1 MWRVKK
7 GSGKGVFGVTKL
19 FSPSARTFC
28 LALIQR
34 MHSYTRD
41 KPRAIPNITH
51 PYRKALRNIGEPLS
65 SKPPEFSSS
74 ACLSALELEVY
85 RERERERERLHFI
98 QQEGRHQPP
107 VLIYVHYK
115 VDLWTQSVFSLV
127 CLFVQCHCK
136 VGFFTSVLSI
146 LRIFVC
152 LCQLAVDWKVFAILV
167 LFNTVFWHIWWNY
180 VQARITNS
188 DYS

>member
-85 RERERERERLHFI
+85 RERERERERDYTSYNKKGDI
-98 QQEGRHQPP
+98 SPQCWYMCTTK
-107 VLIYVHYK
+107 LIYEH
-115 VDLWTQSVFSLV
+115 SLFLVWFV
-127 CLFVQCHCK
+127 CLFNATVKLVFLHLYCR
-136 VGFFTSVLSI
+136 FLEYS
-146 LRIFVC
+146 FVY
-152 LCQLAVDWKVFAILV
+152 A
-167 LFNTVFWHIWWNY
+167 N
-180 VQARITNS
+180 
-188 DYS
+188 